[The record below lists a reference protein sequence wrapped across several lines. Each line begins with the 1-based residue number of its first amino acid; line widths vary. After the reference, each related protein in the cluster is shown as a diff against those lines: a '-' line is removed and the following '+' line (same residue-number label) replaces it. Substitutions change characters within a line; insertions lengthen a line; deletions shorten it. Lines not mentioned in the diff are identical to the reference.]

1 MIKLLVEQVDLEKN
15 LECFD
20 LVTHSE
26 KHWADTEYV
35 HERTLYTTLHW
46 LAYHNDANSIIYII
60 RHIDANSQ
68 NKKLSF
74 IKLMKRTF
82 YHRLTPMGIAGSNDC
97 NEALLM
103 FIHFFVEEKNK
114 AIMLDIL
121 PNAKD
126 HGMPSGSSQIPLTR
140 FWDDPLEEDQ

>member
-1 MIKLLVEQVDLEKN
+1 VDLEKN

-20 LVTHSE
+20 LVKHSN

-46 LAYHNDANSIIYII
+46 LAYHNDYGTIIYII

-68 NKKLSF
+68 NKRQSF
-74 IKLMKRTF
+74 VKLMQRTF
-82 YHRLTPMGIAGSNDC
+82 YHRLTPMCIAGSKEC
-97 NEALLM
+97 SEAMLE
-103 FIHFFVEEKNK
+103 FIHFFIEEKNK

-121 PNAKD
+121 PKSKD

-140 FWDDPLEEDQ
+140 FWDDKLEEDQ